1 MLYSQTNQVT
11 IPVLSQI
18 WREKKGNAGNQY
30 KNLKSDLYKITSE
43 PSALNLKEVSECD
56 VAQTC

>member
-18 WREKKGNAGNQY
+18 WRKKKGNAGNQ
-30 KNLKSDLYKITSE
+30 DRE
-43 PSALNLKEVSECD
+43 PEI
-56 VAQTC
+56 

>member
-30 KNLKSDLYKITSE
+30 KYLKSDLYKITSE